1 MPVQGQIQ
9 TCYDDPAHDNQ
20 VGTCIRDCNQNTT
33 CTGQLTSYYTLNL
46 GRGGPSD
53 LTAGP
58 ARRLV
63 ALEGAMS
70 EGGEVHPW
78 PVSQRDVIDWRER
91 SKLFAPAATFPHPA
105 VILRTLLSWL
115 ACCRHWSSTAR
126 KRNGPDARKETRAMP
141 PTPTLTAMPRI
152 ASREEWLAERK
163 QLLAREKELTR
174 QADRASAERRRL
186 PMVKIEKDYVL
197 DSPAGK
203 VGLPNLFDGRRQ
215 LIVYH
220 FMFDPEWDQGCPA
233 CTSFADALGD
243 LTMLGERN
251 TSFVLVS
258 RAPLAKL
265 EAYKA
270 RRGWTLPWVSSHG
283 SDFNYDFHVTLDEAV
298 TPVEYNFRDRAE
310 LARTHGE
317 DHVPKG
323 ERHGLSVFFRV
334 DEDVFHTYSAYARG
348 TEGLTDA
355 YRLLDTTPYG
365 RQEDWEDSPPGWP
378 QRPTY
383 G

>member
-1 MPVQGQIQ
+1 
-9 TCYDDPAHDNQ
+9 
-20 VGTCIRDCNQNTT
+20 
-33 CTGQLTSYYTLNL
+33 
-46 GRGGPSD
+46 
-53 LTAGP
+53 
-58 ARRLV
+58 
-63 ALEGAMS
+63 
-70 EGGEVHPW
+70 
-78 PVSQRDVIDWRER
+78 
-91 SKLFAPAATFPHPA
+91 
-105 VILRTLLSWL
+105 
-115 ACCRHWSSTAR
+115 
-126 KRNGPDARKETRAMP
+126 MP
-141 PTPTLTAMPRI
+141 PTQTLTAMPRI

-186 PMVKIEKDYVL
+186 PMVKIEKDYVF
-197 DSPAGK
+197 DRPGGK
-203 VGLPNLFDGRRQ
+203 LGLPDLFDGRRQ

-220 FMFDPEWDQGCPA
+220 FMFDPEWEQGCPS
-233 CTSFADALGD
+233 CTGFVDALGD

-283 SDFNYDFHVTLDEAV
+283 GDFNYDFHVTLDEAV
-298 TPVEYNFRDRAE
+298 APVEYNFRDRGQ
-310 LARTHGE
+310 LACTQGE
-317 DHVPKG
+317 DQVPKG